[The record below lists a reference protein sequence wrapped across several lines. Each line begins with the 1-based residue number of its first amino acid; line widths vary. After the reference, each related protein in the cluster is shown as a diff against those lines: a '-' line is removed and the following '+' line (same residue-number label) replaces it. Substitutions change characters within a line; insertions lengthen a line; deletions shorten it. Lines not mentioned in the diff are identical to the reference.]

1 MALSDTAAVDIFMKP
16 HSLPHTDL
24 LVVVAVDIKA
34 LKVPGMAE
42 MGTNGVTSAEQEV
55 VEEGLRAHYPADREA
70 YTVVVGVVA
79 MGRLS
84 PILPERA
91 AKEWYILNINPL
103 PAEAG
108 RHALPDE

>member
-55 VEEGLRAHYPADREA
+55 VEEGLRAHREA